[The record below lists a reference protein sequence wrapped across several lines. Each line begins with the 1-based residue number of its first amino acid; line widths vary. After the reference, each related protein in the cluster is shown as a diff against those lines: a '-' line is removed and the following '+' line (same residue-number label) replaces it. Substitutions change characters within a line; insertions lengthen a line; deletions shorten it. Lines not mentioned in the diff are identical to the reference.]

1 MMHVDSTNAGQPM
14 VTARSPRLGHSARAY
29 PASIAGVSRSHGR
42 NVEPLSYPLAVPGV
56 RRAGCVIAA
65 AGAALMFASSAGAA
79 VHLVRLTSPVEAG
92 SEATLTA
99 RVLPRAVRCSITVT
113 YKSGPS
119 HASGLSPKRPS
130 RTGRVSW
137 TWEVGPST
145 TSGRWPIVVSCG
157 RAGTLHVA
165 IKVGGKGSGSPP
177 PEGARSGPDGPA
189 RASHEDER
197 VQAWRAS
204 RPALLAR
211 CLLLEAD
218 QGRDLLATLPYR
230 CDPRRA
236 AVGEVRG
243 RARIRKAASYYG
255 RSVEID
261 HIVPL
266 ELGGSN
272 SIANLYFEPGSG
284 AANYHAK
291 DRLENK
297 LHDMVCSGSITLRRA
312 QRQIA
317 TNWKTLYRN
326 VFGRA
331 P

>member
-1 MMHVDSTNAGQPM
+1 MITV
-14 VTARSPRLGHSARAY
+14 
-29 PASIAGVSRSHGR
+29 
-42 NVEPLSYPLAVPGV
+42 
-56 RRAGCVIAA
+56 

-79 VHLVRLTSPVEAG
+79 VHLVRLTSPVKAG
-92 SEATLTA
+92 GEATLTA

-137 TWEVGPST
+137 TWEVGLST

-157 RAGTLHVA
+157 QAGTLHVA
-165 IKVGGKGSGSPP
+165 IQVGGKGSGSPP
-177 PEGARSGPDGPA
+177 PPPKKIALGRTVLLGHRTKTSGCRRGELPDRRCSPGAYYSKLTTGVICSPGFHTGAIRDVPQSEKFA
-189 RASHEDER
+189 VER
-197 VQAWRAS
+197 
-204 RPALLAR
+204 
-211 CLLLEAD
+211 EY
-218 QGRDLLATLPYR
+218 G
-230 CDPRRA
+230 
-236 AVGEVRG
+236 
-243 RARIRKAASYYG
+243 KAASYYG

-297 LHDMVCSGSITLRRA
+297 LHDMVCGGSITLRRA
-312 QRQIA
+312 QKQIA